1 MKDFLKK
8 IKELPLER
16 TNQKESKPLRN
27 LRSKFGT
34 VPFPGWLF
42 VLAMT
47 LFCEIMVHL
56 WVADGFSFGRFAAV
70 AAFATGFGC
79 LLATVVSFCGWKKMD
94 KWVALVVGFLLIVLY
109 LVEYFI
115 SQAYQVFMPLAS
127 VLNGAKGVATD
138 FADIVINVVLHGMWR
153 ILLFL
158 LPLVLFGLFAKSV
171 KTSWRTR
178 WFLTVGILVCY
189 LLGYGVVQK
198 VGVDASRLGNTYEF
212 DSAVRVFGLNTALGL
227 DVIHSGA
234 ELEDEGG
241 FAVQTPP
248 VVQPTQPQATEPQ
261 LEETEPPV
269 VYEPHLMGFDFA
281 AMAEKEPHK
290 RIRAIH
296 NYVGSLE
303 PAMTN
308 EFTGLFEGKN
318 LIVVCAEGFAKEVI
332 DPELTPTLYR
342 LATKGIQFHDYYQP
356 MWGGSTSTGE
366 FSILTGLVAGSGT
379 NSVREAI
386 QQDLFLTYAKQLGA
400 QGYNT
405 FAYHNHLHTFYNRHE
420 THPEFGYEVY
430 MGLGNGME
438 EGVKERW
445 PESDLEMIDFTVP
458 QFIDKQPFHVYYMT
472 VSGHCRYNQ
481 RGNKMSGKNYEVVKD
496 LPYSETVKCYIAANL
511 ELEYAMASLVQQLEA
526 AGIADDTVIV
536 LSTDHYPYGL
546 EKGSTYNNKEDYV
559 GELYGYKYNTII
571 ERDHSALIIW
581 SGCIEDMGLEVH
593 TPTYSLDILPTV
605 SNLFGWEYD
614 SRLLVGRDVFSDA
627 EPIVLWYNH
636 TWKTEYGYYD
646 SSKGKFY
653 PNEGVTVDEEY
664 VERIKTIVSNR
675 IFYSREVQ
683 STDYFDYLRKEIN
696 SWEKEAQ

>member
-1 MKDFLKK
+1 MNKFLKK
-8 IKELPLER
+8 KENVSQEAVD
-16 TNQKESKPLRN
+16 NVESKGFRG

-70 AAFATGFGC
+70 AAFAMGFGC
-79 LLATVVSFCGWKKMD
+79 LLSTVVGFFGKNLGKV
-94 KWVALVVGFLLIVLY
+94 VALIVGFLLVVLY

-138 FADIVINVVLHGMWR
+138 FADIVINVVVNGMWR
-153 ILLFL
+153 IGLFL

-171 KTSWRTR
+171 KASWRTR
-178 WFLTVGILVCY
+178 WFLTVGVLAFY

-198 VGVDASRLGNTYEF
+198 VGVDASRMGNTYEF

-227 DVIHSGA
+227 DAINSGR
-234 ELEDEGG
+234 EMDEGDG
-241 FAVQTPP
+241 FAVQAP
-248 VVQPTQPQATEPQ
+248 VVQPVQPQVQEQVEETQPE
-261 LEETEPPV
+261 V

-281 AMAEKEPHK
+281 AMSEKEPHK

-296 NYVGSLE
+296 NYVGSLTPE
-303 PAMTN
+303 LTN
-308 EFTGLFEGKN
+308 EYTGLFAGKN
-318 LIVVCAEGFAKEVI
+318 LIVVVAEGFAKEVI

-342 LATKGIQFHDYYQP
+342 LSTKGIQFHDYYQP

-366 FSILTGLVAGSGT
+366 FSVLTGLVAASGT
-379 NSVREAI
+379 NSVRESI

-405 FAYHNHLHTFYNRHE
+405 FAYHNHLHTFYDRHE
-420 THPEFGYEVY
+420 THPEFGYETY
-430 MGLGNGME
+430 MGMGNGME
-438 EGVKERW
+438 KGVKESW

-458 QFIDKQPFHVYYMT
+458 QYIDQQPFHTYYMT
-472 VSGHCRYNQ
+472 VSGHCRYNKL
-481 RGNKMSGKNYEVVKD
+481 GNKMSGKNYDVVKD

-511 ELEYAMASLVQQLEA
+511 ELEYAMASMVKQLED

-536 LSTDHYPYGL
+536 LTTDHYPYGL
-546 EKGSTYNNKEDYV
+546 EKGSTYSNKEDYIA
-559 GELYGYKYNTII
+559 ELYGYEYETII
-571 ERDHSALIIW
+571 QRDHSALIIW
-581 SGCIEDMGLEVH
+581 SGSIEDMGLEVH
-593 TPTYSLDILPTV
+593 EPTYSLDILPTI

-646 SSKGKFY
+646 SAKGKFY

-664 VERIKTIVSNR
+664 VERIKTIVANR

-683 STDYFDYLRKEIN
+683 ATDYFDYLRKEMN
-696 SWEKEAQ
+696 SWAQ